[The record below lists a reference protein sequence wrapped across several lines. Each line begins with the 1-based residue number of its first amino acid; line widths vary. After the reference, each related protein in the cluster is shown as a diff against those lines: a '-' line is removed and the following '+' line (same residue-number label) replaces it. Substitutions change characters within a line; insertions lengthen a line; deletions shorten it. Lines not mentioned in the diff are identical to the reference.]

1 MVVSYGVKRWRSW
14 SFFGAAGGCGS
25 RGPRVVGQPAAAAIA
40 GLRGRPAVR
49 AAIPPRASQ
58 APCPN
63 NNSPDRSSP
72 PGPGAPRMRRF
83 YISARARR
91 NRFRGDSCVLVSY
104 VTLAYSAWS
113 SVRVWVSSGRE
124 GPGFLR
130 ITRNQ
135 GQFHSCLS
143 SNNSCA
149 ARGQACIPR
158 CLKRLSTQKS
168 AKARPRG
175 VA

>member
-1 MVVSYGVKRWRSW
+1 MVVFYGVKRWRSW
-14 SFFGAAGGCGS
+14 LFFGAAGGCGS

-83 YISARARR
+83 YISARARKT
-91 NRFRGDSCVLVSY
+91 RGRALFCLLVSY
-104 VTLAYSAWS
+104 TARFYAQAR
-113 SVRVWVSSGRE
+113 SVL
-124 GPGFLR
+124 PAL
-130 ITRNQ
+130 
-135 GQFHSCLS
+135 
-143 SNNSCA
+143 
-149 ARGQACIPR
+149 
-158 CLKRLSTQKS
+158 
-168 AKARPRG
+168 
-175 VA
+175 

>member
-1 MVVSYGVKRWRSW
+1 MVVFYGVKRWRSW
-14 SFFGAAGGCGS
+14 LFFGAAGGCGS

-113 SVRVWVSSGRE
+113 RVFADYAKPGAVPLLFVIKQLLCCARTSLHPSLLE
-124 GPGFLR
+124 TAQYTEISKGP
-130 ITRNQ
+130 
-135 GQFHSCLS
+135 S
-143 SNNSCA
+143 
-149 ARGQACIPR
+149 
-158 CLKRLSTQKS
+158 
-168 AKARPRG
+168 
-175 VA
+175 